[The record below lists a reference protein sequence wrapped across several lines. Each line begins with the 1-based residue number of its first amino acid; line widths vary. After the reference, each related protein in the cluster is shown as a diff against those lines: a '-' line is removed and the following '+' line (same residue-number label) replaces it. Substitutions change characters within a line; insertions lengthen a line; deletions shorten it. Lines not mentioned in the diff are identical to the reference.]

1 MDYYDKLIHRAL
13 EALDGA
19 CETAIDPGEVLSWK
33 QADGNPLALE
43 SESALE
49 LGRYPLPGV
58 EFTMMSG
65 SGLVDRDLI
74 RIFGPDITDKK
85 KFDGA
90 FGKII
95 LLGVREMEEGDGLY
109 DQIKEIEHLKFK
121 LYLDGYMNRASVEK
135 HRENIRISRDAV
147 KKGISFKRVGKSMIE
162 HYKTCPNVEHVQ
174 VIFITEP
181 LEAFSTLTGIAR
193 EGKKITDAMCTIL
206 DDLNFDCKTCK
217 IKNICDEVGGLMDLH
232 KKQKK

>member
-33 QADGNPLALE
+33 QTDGNPLVLE

-74 RIFGPDITDKK
+74 RIFGPDITDKRNLT
-85 KFDGA
+85 A
-90 FGKII
+90 
-95 LLGVREMEEGDGLY
+95 
-109 DQIKEIEHLKFK
+109 HLEKSFFW
-121 LYLDGYMNRASVEK
+121 ASV
-135 HRENIRISRDAV
+135 RWRRGTVSTIRSRRSNI
-147 KKGISFKRVGKSMIE
+147 
-162 HYKTCPNVEHVQ
+162 
-174 VIFITEP
+174 
-181 LEAFSTLTGIAR
+181 
-193 EGKKITDAMCTIL
+193 
-206 DDLNFDCKTCK
+206 
-217 IKNICDEVGGLMDLH
+217 
-232 KKQKK
+232 